1 MGILYILLLL
11 IIVSLFV
18 ALRKKRFGLLL
29 IPVAAIALFI
39 IVEII
44 LVPAP
49 LLDTLKF
56 IFSLQ

>member
-1 MGILYILLLL
+1 MEIIYLFLL
-11 IIVSLFV
+11 ITVVCLFI

-29 IPVAAIALFI
+29 VPVITIALFI

-49 LLDTLKF
+49 LLDTVKF

>member
-1 MGILYILLLL
+1 MDIQYIFLL
-11 IIVSLFV
+11 ITLICLTI
-18 ALRKKRFGLLL
+18 ALWKKRFILLL
-29 IPVAAIALFI
+29 IPVIVIVVYI

-49 LLDTLKF
+49 LLETIKF